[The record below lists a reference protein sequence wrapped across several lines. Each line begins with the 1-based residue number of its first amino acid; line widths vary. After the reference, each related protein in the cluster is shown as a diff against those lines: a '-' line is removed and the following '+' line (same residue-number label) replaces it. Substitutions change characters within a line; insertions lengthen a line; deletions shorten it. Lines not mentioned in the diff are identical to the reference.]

1 MLRQLSGSIRVNE
14 QQQIMDRYNEAKL
27 DDIGGISINIK

>member
-14 QQQIMDRYNEAKL
+14 QPQIMDIYHEAKL